1 MKTLFIRPK
10 RWLLR
15 VRPKNYLY
23 KLYFQ
28 KQKVQSTLKVL
39 KDEHE
44 NQDPLDAH
52 LDALDPLDAHLDALD
67 PLEDIKQYL
76 S

>member
-1 MKTLFIRPK
+1 MKTLFI
-10 RWLLR
+10 
-15 VRPKNYLY
+15 RPKNYLY

-52 LDALDPLDAHLDALD
+52 LDALDPL
-67 PLEDIKQYL
+67 EDIKQYL